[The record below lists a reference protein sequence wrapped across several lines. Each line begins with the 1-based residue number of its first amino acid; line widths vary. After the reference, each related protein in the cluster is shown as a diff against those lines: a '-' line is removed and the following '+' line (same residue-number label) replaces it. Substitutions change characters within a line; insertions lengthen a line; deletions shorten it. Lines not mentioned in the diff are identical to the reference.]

1 MNFNELTNMIPLK
14 KFLIKITAFLWFG
27 GLICS
32 VSHAQE
38 VNYKDLYNQIGTLE
52 PQQLYYR
59 LFLYQNQNPHFANTY
74 IQLGY
79 TAEMILQNLDPLR
92 EFELANYWVG
102 NVVLYY
108 SLFPRFVE
116 EDKVRKNREFYANI
130 PIETAGKRVEDQDV
144 LNYVNQKNIFY
155 SHYKDSVNL
164 IYKSLEQSKDH
175 YNNCIRLFNQINEK
189 YENYNEAL
197 LRTDNTLLS
206 SLESLKNEF
215 NRSIES
221 FNNYKSLINAYPI
234 AGHNQAYRLKN
245 IETYRLD
252 GIINSDF
259 LKDTFDLWDYGKWI
273 NDFMHTYNNDIVSL
287 RHEISSI
294 QKMFVD
300 NKRKISLAQT
310 ILQDEKYPSFDDLFL
325 FRLGKYD
332 NNSLVRELFKYLE
345 GRQSFLILEKSPL
358 NNPDDSTS
366 DLMNRKLRF
375 YHRLAQELTT
385 TERML
390 NTLKGAI
397 DNDKVARFKEFF
409 EQQYGGE
416 TGLKNFTNQE
426 MQFLIQSM
434 DSDLE
439 NLRVYL
445 TRESLTKSM
454 LGNAAGARGVSIPLN
469 PIPQSSQDSKTQPY
483 LTRSVFDILGE
494 PKYTSGAIRRA
505 NMPPMAFA
513 AKIGTD
519 KKVEWVREIGAKG
532 KNAIPDGDCA
542 SHIVGF
548 EQGCMVV
555 VSGTKAENEYV
566 NTLIRLDDK
575 GRDVFSSNI
584 NIDALPVYYNFD
596 DINQIS
602 IFGFATKV
610 PDSND
615 LYHSFTIAM
624 ADSLGSIQWQTDID
638 IQGQLVDI
646 VKAEGKYLAFFNFTS
661 LDLNGKKLNAGKSE
675 HHMAHVIVE
684 LSDNGR
690 LLGNTPILSD
700 ESFCINRI
708 FSISSNEIN
717 LLGYCNNSDQS
728 DAKLKYLIVTDKCD
742 ILYKNF

>member
-1 MNFNELTNMIPLK
+1 MIPLK

-59 LFLYQNQNPHFANTY
+59 LFLYQKQNPHFANTY

-397 DNDKVARFKEFF
+397 DNDKVAVQGVFRTAVWRRNRIEEFY
-409 EQQYGGE
+409 QSG
-416 TGLKNFTNQE
+416 NAI
-426 MQFLIQSM
+426 IQSM

-445 TRESLTKSM
+445 TREPHEKHA
-454 LGNAAGARGVSIPLN
+454 GNAAGARGVSIPLN

-483 LTRSVFDILGE
+483 LTRSVSTFWASPNIL
-494 PKYTSGAIRRA
+494 RVQLRA

-513 AKIGTD
+513 AK
-519 KKVEWVREIGAKG
+519 
-532 KNAIPDGDCA
+532 
-542 SHIVGF
+542 
-548 EQGCMVV
+548 
-555 VSGTKAENEYV
+555 
-566 NTLIRLDDK
+566 
-575 GRDVFSSNI
+575 
-584 NIDALPVYYNFD
+584 
-596 DINQIS
+596 
-602 IFGFATKV
+602 
-610 PDSND
+610 
-615 LYHSFTIAM
+615 
-624 ADSLGSIQWQTDID
+624 
-638 IQGQLVDI
+638 
-646 VKAEGKYLAFFNFTS
+646 LA
-661 LDLNGKKLNAGKSE
+661 
-675 HHMAHVIVE
+675 
-684 LSDNGR
+684 
-690 LLGNTPILSD
+690 P
-700 ESFCINRI
+700 
-708 FSISSNEIN
+708 
-717 LLGYCNNSDQS
+717 
-728 DAKLKYLIVTDKCD
+728 
-742 ILYKNF
+742 